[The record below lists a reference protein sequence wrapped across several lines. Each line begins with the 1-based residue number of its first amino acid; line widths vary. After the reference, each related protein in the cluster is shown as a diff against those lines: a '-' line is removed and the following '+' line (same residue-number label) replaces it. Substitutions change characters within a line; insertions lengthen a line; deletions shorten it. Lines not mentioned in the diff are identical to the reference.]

1 MRKKLLECA
10 LLIFFLILW
19 FSSWLKKA
27 YWLELVSLMGIVGV
41 GYTFKSSLRWKLTIG
56 GFVLVL
62 SLPLVTLTLGK
73 TWYWVIIFMVLPSY
87 YLGSLLRLSRTPFK
101 ALIISALM
109 LPPLI
114 IPLQLN
120 IYLWTVIALYWLV
133 LGLIGGRI
141 HSSYL
146 EELVPPLIVYTLSL
160 VIAVTPT
167 VTETQL
173 LKVASLIVLLPVY
186 PIGAWVT
193 MALKRNKKQTYST

>member
-193 MALKRNKKQTYST
+193 MALKRNKK